1 MFSLRLF
8 RALCL
13 SVMCM
18 AGSGIVCRAQ
28 GLERELDGAGAAT
41 VVSVKNLSGRVTVV
55 AAAEGE
61 ERKAI
66 SLKAESPAGAALKES
81 DVLSKVVDGRVEI
94 EVREERG
101 ERDRIDLILRV
112 PQRAKVRVETR
123 GGAVDV
129 SGNLSEVEAQTD
141 TGTIRADVPLDSLR
155 YSFRWTA
162 SRPRFYSEV
171 ELGKIEEKRG
181 GRFEVAG
188 RFGDKKA
195 KREGR
200 VKLDLE
206 TERGVILFGVDPAS
220 VPADLRERGLTEAA
234 RAIIRSG
241 NQDLI
246 EAIRKITPRYVG
258 EYAKTLPPPR
268 GGAPVLSVAAKGER
282 AAAAA
287 AAPVASE
294 AAPQLVRVNVN
305 VTDRMGRAISGLE
318 RKDFSVF
325 ERDEER
331 EVTNV
336 ETTRTPFNLVL
347 LLDVSGS
354 VEERLDFVRKSAL
367 AFVNTVS
374 PQDRIAIISFRDDI
388 QLISEFTTDRSL
400 LAERIKDVEAGGG
413 TALYDA
419 LAYTLVNTLKP
430 LRDERTAIVVISD
443 GDDNRSFIPF
453 PHILETIIE
462 TGAVL
467 YPLYIPSG
475 LVPVSSAPAATTTLD
490 PTRTRFLSLTS
501 RADEEGRKLAGVSG
515 GVYYPVRR
523 FDELQLAY
531 DAVVAQLRTS
541 YTLSYATTSAS
552 FARSGR
558 VRVRV
563 AREGAVVR
571 LSPAV
576 TGTSQSN

>member
-1 MFSLRLF
+1 MF

-13 SVMCM
+13 SVVCV
-18 AGSGIVCRAQ
+18 AGFGVVCRAQ

-61 ERKAI
+61 ERKTI
-66 SLKAESPAGAALKES
+66 SLKAESPAGAVVMES
-81 DVLSKVVDGRVEI
+81 DVVTKATGGRVEI
-94 EVREERG
+94 EVRAGRG
-101 ERDRIDLILRV
+101 ERDRIDLVLRV

-171 ELGKIEEKRG
+171 ELGKIEERRG

-246 EAIRKITPRYVG
+246 EAIRKITPRFVG

-282 AAAAA
+282 ASVAAA
-287 AAPVASE
+287 VASE
-294 AAPQLVRVNVN
+294 AAPTQLVRVNVN
-305 VTDRMGRAISGLE
+305 VTDRQGRAISGLE
-318 RKDFSVF
+318 RKDFTVF
-325 ERDEER
+325 ERDEKR
-331 EVTNV
+331 EVMNV

-374 PQDRIAIISFRDDI
+374 PQDRIAIISFQDDI

-400 LAERIKDVEAGGG
+400 LSERIKDIEAGGG

-453 PHILETIIE
+453 PDILETIIE
-462 TGAVL
+462 TGAVI

-475 LVPVSSAPAATTTLD
+475 LIPASGAPTSATTLD

-515 GVYYPVRR
+515 GVYYPVKR

-541 YTLSYATTSAS
+541 YSVSYATTSAS
-552 FARSGR
+552 FARGR

-576 TGTSQSN
+576 GATSQSN

>member
-1 MFSLRLF
+1 MLL

-13 SVMCM
+13 SALCLGGG
-18 AGSGIVCRAQ
+18 AAAVCRAQ
-28 GLERELDGAGAAT
+28 GLERELATAGAAGAG
-41 VVSVKNLSGRVTVV
+41 VLVSVKNFSGRVTV
-55 AAAEGE
+55 AAAGEGE
-61 ERKAI
+61 ERKGVSI
-66 SLKAESPAGAALKES
+66 RAESPGAAVLEA
-81 DVLSKVVDGRVEI
+81 DVRTETVAGRVAI
-94 EVREERG
+94 EVREGRA
-101 ERDRIDLILRV
+101 ERDRVDLFVRV
-112 PQRAKVRVETR
+112 PRRARVRVETR
-123 GGAVDV
+123 AGAVDV
-129 SGNLSEVEAQTD
+129 SGSLSEVEAATD

-171 ELGKIEEKRG
+171 ELGRIEEKRG
-181 GRFEVAG
+181 GRFEVSG
-188 RFGDKKA
+188 RIGDKKA
-195 KREGR
+195 KRDER
-200 VKLDLE
+200 VKLDFE

-220 VPADLRERGLTEAA
+220 VPADLRERQLTEAA

-246 EAIRKITPRYVG
+246 EAIRKITPRFVG

-268 GGAPVLSVAAKGER
+268 GGAPVLAVATKSER
-282 AAAAA
+282 AARE
-287 AAPVASE
+287 V
-294 AAPQLVRVNVN
+294 APQLMRVTAN
-305 VTDRMGRAISGLE
+305 VTDRQGRAIAGLE
-318 RKDFSVF
+318 RKDFIVSEGEAV
-325 ERDEER
+325 R
-331 EVTNV
+331 EVLEV
-336 ETTRTPFNLVL
+336 EPTRTPFNLVL

-374 PQDRIAIISFRDDI
+374 PQDRVAIISFRDDI
-388 QLISEFTTDRSL
+388 QLISDFTTDRNL
-400 LAERIKDVEAGGG
+400 LAQRIKEIEAGGG

-419 LAYTLVNTLKP
+419 LAYTLVETLKP

-453 PHILETIIE
+453 PYILETIIE
-462 TGAVL
+462 TGAVI

-475 LVPVSSAPAATTTLD
+475 LVPASSAPAAATTLD
-490 PTRTRFLSLTS
+490 PTRTRYLSLTS
-501 RADEEGRKLAGVSG
+501 RADEEGRKLASVSG

-523 FDELQLAY
+523 FEELQRAY
-531 DAVVAQLRTS
+531 DDVVAQLRTS
-541 YTLSYATTSAS
+541 YTVSYATTSQP
-552 FARSGR
+552 ARGR

-576 TGTSQSN
+576 AGGTSQPN